1 MMTQSDLFGIMNIEI
16 SSLHNDRKVKFQA
29 VRRGSKI
36 KFLLHLFSK
45 AEFEK
50 KKD

>member
-1 MMTQSDLFGIMNIEI
+1 MMTRSDSSDIVSIEI
-16 SSLHNDRKVKFQA
+16 SSLHDDRKVKFQT

-36 KFLLHLFSK
+36 KFLSHLFSE